1 MNSTL
6 LQAKSLAPLVNLPS
20 LSLPACPNAPKSEVF
35 GAFTRASQKTKSVAR
50 MQAVLIL
57 NGKGQLLISRIFRTV
72 TLKVATQFH
81 SEVIIAGD
89 DAKRSP
95 IRTVGN
101 HTFLYVQ
108 YDDLWL
114 TVVTKSNVNAAE
126 VFEFLNQIIT
136 VFVSHYGKFNE
147 DWIRKHYVMIYQLLD
162 GIDFSSRAKLTAL
175 RNVRSR
181 LHADER
187 H

>member
-1 MNSTL
+1 VPCAYCGSL
-6 LQAKSLAPLVNLPS
+6 LSDFAARVAEDQATAP
-20 LSLPACPNAPKSEVF
+20 
-35 GAFTRASQKTKSVAR
+35 R

-72 TLKVATQFH
+72 TLKVAAQFH

-126 VFEFLNQIIT
+126 VFEFLNQITT

-147 DWIRKHYVMIYQLLD
+147 EWIRKHYVMIYQLLD
-162 GIDFSSRAKLTAL
+162 GMDFPFST
-175 RNVRSR
+175 RST
-181 LHADER
+181 HPS
-187 H
+187 